1 MSTTVDSSVAEDRPV
16 AGGSEAAQ
24 DAAAWQARI
33 AAALDPARPVLLA
46 GATASGKSA
55 LALAIARAHGGSVVN
70 ADALQVYRDWRILTA
85 RPSPEDEARAPHLL
99 YGHVGFRTPWSVGD
113 WLRALAPILAEH
125 RQDGRPLVIVGG
137 TGLYFTALTEGLA
150 EIPPIS
156 PRTRARAEAI
166 VAAEGHEA
174 LVADLARRDPRTH
187 ERIDLANPVRVQRAW
202 EVLAET
208 GRGLAAWQDET
219 PPPLL
224 PAEMA
229 QPFVLSLP
237 PPVLAERI
245 ERRFDAMMAA
255 GALEEVRALRP
266 VWDPHLP
273 AAKAIGARELMAH
286 LEGRLSLDEAVAAAK
301 RATRDYAR
309 RQRKWFRR
317 KMAGWPRLTPPSP
330 VCAGEATRSAED
342 C

>member
-1 MSTTVDSSVAEDRPV
+1 MSVAQDERRE
-16 AGGSEAAQ
+16 GEAA
-24 DAAAWQARI
+24 DEPLHDETAWQARI
-33 AAALDPARPVLLA
+33 AAAIDPARPVLLA

-85 RPSPEDEARAPHLL
+85 RPGPEEEALAPHLL
-99 YGHVGFRTPWSVGD
+99 YGHVGFRMAWSVGD
-113 WLRALAPILAEH
+113 WLRALAPILDAH
-125 RQDGRPLVIVGG
+125 RRTGRPLVIVGG
-137 TGLYFTALTEGLA
+137 TGLYFTALTGGLA

-156 PRTRARAEAI
+156 AATRARAAAI
-166 VAAEGHEA
+166 LAAEGVEA

-208 GRGLAAWQDET
+208 GRGLAAWQDDT

-224 PAEMA
+224 PLAAA

-237 PPVLAERI
+237 PAVLAERI
-245 ERRFDAMMAA
+245 DRRFDAMMAA

-286 LEGRLSLDEAVAAAK
+286 LEGRLALGEAVAAAK

-317 KMAGWPRLTPPSP
+317 KMADWPRLAPPATPDP
-330 VCAGEATRSAED
+330 VAARPAED